1 MSAYVIVNV
10 DTSSP
15 EEYEE
20 YKALAQRTVARF
32 GGEYLV
38 RGGRMQRLEGDWAPT
53 RLVLLVFDTFE
64 RALEW
69 WNSPEYAPAKALRQR
84 LSKTDM
90 IVMDGYGGHAA
101 SK

>member
-20 YKALAQRTVARF
+20 YKELAQRTVAAF
-32 GGEYLV
+32 GGRYLA
-38 RGGRMQRLEGDWAPT
+38 RGGRMQTLEGDWTPT
-53 RLVLLVFDTFE
+53 RLVLLEFGSFE

-69 WNSPEYAPAKALRQR
+69 WSSPEYAPAKALRQR

-90 IVMDGYGGHAA
+90 VVVDGYEA
-101 SK
+101 